1 MQVTR
6 PLSQTKRLS
15 KVRVKNKSSQCSSS
29 RIGSMKIVTLGL
41 IIVQISLSFVGES
54 PSIQI
59 GIFFI
64 SMGDVRM

>member
-1 MQVTR
+1 
-6 PLSQTKRLS
+6 
-15 KVRVKNKSSQCSSS
+15 
-29 RIGSMKIVTLGL
+29 MKIATLGL